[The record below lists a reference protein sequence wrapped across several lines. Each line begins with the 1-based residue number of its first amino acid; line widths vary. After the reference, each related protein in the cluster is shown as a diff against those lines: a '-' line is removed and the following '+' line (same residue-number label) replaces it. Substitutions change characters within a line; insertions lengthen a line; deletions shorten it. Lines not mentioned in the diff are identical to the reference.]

1 MANHEARIVLLGRP
15 SKLTKNKFK
24 NNLLSE
30 VNPTEIPKQFIEK
43 IDVTFSSGQVVQ
55 FDTSK
60 LKSNFTME
68 AVKDF
73 LKQYDKNSR
82 VGLIEITLDLEK
94 IYNTLQRDSDTIFAK
109 YFQ

>member
-1 MANHEARIVLLGRP
+1 MLLGRP

-30 VNPTEIPKQFIEK
+30 VNPTEIPKQFIER
-43 IDVTFSSGQVVQ
+43 IDVTFGTGHIVQ

-60 LKSNFTME
+60 LKQNFTMD

-73 LKQYDKNSR
+73 LKSYDKNSR
-82 VGLIEITLDLEK
+82 VNLIEITLDLEK
-94 IYNTLQRDSDTIFAK
+94 IYETLQQDADTIFAK
-109 YFQ
+109 YFK